1 MSKTRAGN
9 SPPDGLAAK
18 PFNGRVVYGIMG
30 IIALVGVWQILS
42 GMFKEVIVA
51 SPVATMYALWNLI
64 LEGDLWTH
72 LWISLK
78 RLLIGLFL
86 GSMIGLC
93 LGIAAG
99 LNRRLRS
106 LLEPARWTVMTI
118 PAVVIAVLG
127 MLWFGMGATNV
138 IFMAAIIVVPFTY
151 VSALEGVL
159 SIDKKLIEMASV
171 FKVPRM
177 MLLREV
183 YLPGI
188 GAAIM
193 AGLTLTAGIG
203 VRGTILAEFLGAH
216 DGIGH
221 KLSSSWI
228 HLNTPELFAW
238 IIVCFAL
245 LGILELA
252 ILMPI
257 RGHLMK
263 WKRVEQVIE

>member
-1 MSKTRAGN
+1 MGSFVSQPLRH
-9 SPPDGLAAK
+9 
-18 PFNGRVVYGIMG
+18 NGKLVYGVIG
-30 IIALVGVWQILS
+30 IIALIGVWQLLS
-42 GMFKEVIVA
+42 VVFREVIVA
-51 SPVATMYALWNLI
+51 SPGTTTLTLLKLVLDGELWA
-64 LEGDLWTH
+64 H
-72 LWISLK
+72 LWISLQ

-86 GSMIGLC
+86 GSMVGLC
-93 LGIAAG
+93 LGIGAG
-99 LNRRLRS
+99 LNRRVRS
-106 LLEPARWTVMTI
+106 LLEPARWAVMTI

-159 SIDKKLIEMASV
+159 SIDKKLIEMANV
-171 FKVPRM
+171 FKVPRT

-221 KLSSSWI
+221 KLSMAWM

-245 LGILELA
+245 LGILELG
-252 ILMPI
+252 ILKPI
-257 RGHLMK
+257 RDHLMK
-263 WKRVEQVIE
+263 WKMVEQATK

>member
-1 MSKTRAGN
+1 MDSFVSQTLRQ
-9 SPPDGLAAK
+9 
-18 PFNGRVVYGIMG
+18 NGKLIYGIIG
-30 IIALVGVWQILS
+30 IIALVAVWQLLS
-42 GMFKEVIVA
+42 MLFREVIVA
-51 SPVATMYALWNLI
+51 SPATTLLTLWNLI
-64 LEGDLWTH
+64 LEGDIWTH

-86 GSMIGLC
+86 GSMVGLC
-93 LGIAAG
+93 LGIGAG
-99 LNRRLRS
+99 LHRTLRS
-106 LLEPARWTVMTI
+106 LLEPARWAVMTI

-171 FKVPRM
+171 FKVPRK

-188 GAAIM
+188 GSAIM

-221 KLSSSWI
+221 KLSMSWM

-238 IIVCFAL
+238 ILVCFAL
-245 LGILELA
+245 LGILELG
-252 ILMPI
+252 ILKPI
-257 RGHLMK
+257 RTHLMK
-263 WKRVEQVIE
+263 WKKAEQITK